1 MSNELTMEFDSDTF
15 ESNNSRETVFTGSVR
30 PLLTI
35 AEDQSDDDDNKENRR
50 PSRDSETARPLERD
64 PTPMDHIDNERSH
77 RHEGTGEQDRQRDT
91 ADDRRPTP
99 YPRESLEPMEL
110 SNDDDQ
116 YVGTVAPEHTPLE
129 DITPTR
135 VTSTTGTFAALTTHA
150 AICNRIDHICIYT
163 S

>member
-15 ESNNSRETVFTGSVR
+15 ESNNARETVFTGSVR

-35 AEDQSDDDDNKENRR
+35 AEHQSDDDDNKESRR
-50 PSRDSETARPLERD
+50 PGKDSETDRPLEGD
-64 PTPMDHIDNERSH
+64 PTPMDHINNERSF
-77 RHEGTGEQDRQRDT
+77 RYERTSEQDRQGNT

-116 YVGTVAPEHTPLE
+116 HIGTVTPEHQPLE
-129 DITPTR
+129 DITPTGI
-135 VTSTTGTFAALTTHA
+135 TGMTGTFAALTT
-150 AICNRIDHICIYT
+150 
-163 S
+163 